1 MGRNISQTRIKR
13 YKDCAREGTKQK
25 NKQQDNST
33 FLKTRQREGLCTRRY
48 KQQDNS
54 TFLKTKKIT
63 TPINDTIFVKEI
75 HGNVDVV
82 KERKK
87 SLIS

>member
-25 NKQQDNST
+25 N
-33 FLKTRQREGLCTRRY
+33 